1 MVLHPVHGSLQG
13 ESVEDLQLPHA
24 RASISFCRVD
34 GKHENR
40 CFILNGEHAIGCRFC
55 VFLPA
60 RGNLANTIDALSA
73 YHPFTPGDVV
83 DFWHGRARSDDT
95 PTTKGSTSPI
105 RPRDL
110 DKRDFDSA
118 FGNDR
123 CLPDPD
129 EWFRKV
135 LNPKAPLDPTTSSG
149 FRNGLNPKAPLDP
162 TTSSGFRDGLN
173 PKAPLDP
180 TTSSGFRNGL
190 NPKAPLDPT
199 TSSGFRDGLNPKAP
213 LDPNQGADVSD
224 ATFAELLDV
233 DEVVATSPPKK
244 SRYDVRAPTTF
255 TPLADDF
262 DGPTNNGPRRA
273 AWGKLPDDAIRARA
287 LAASKRQVS
296 TKTMAKYTSWI
307 NQHWAPFAR
316 AKRIKISDLDPETVC
331 YWIEWMV
338 EPGTRSRGTIINYI
352 NALAWKW
359 RQYDANVDKEDIFL
373 SKEVLNVR
381 DGLNKRIVIKKPLD
395 RRVPIH
401 PADMMKIKDFVV
413 FTISRFKYCYEDW
426 KSHVK
431 FDASELKGLRAGV
444 ACLVAYTFG
453 LRSCQLY
460 HLPFSRFIFENDR
473 EWYFHRNWRKF
484 GLVMDDASPG
494 DKTHQRGCAR
504 SGMDRVM
511 TSSAWSDQLHQ
522 IVEDYVDCVRTFYS
536 VRLKDDEDTTFAKWN
551 IVDSKENK
559 DRFEAL
565 EPASIADDLWFH
577 HKTRLSFASLPK
589 RVFHLPFLS
598 YNGGHDEVEE
608 VSQGNENLVVTSW
621 LKHARK
627 SAVCGPV
634 PRGTCLTSHS
644 LRSGAASG
652 FHCVQ
657 EHSDMARLSWWFR
670 WNVNSDTAQDHYIE
684 QQWTRRDHPDA
695 EYFWMSLARKEDE

>member
-1 MVLHPVHGSLQG
+1 MLLTRRDATRRATAFRSARDDVTTRTAMVLHPVHGSLQG
-13 ESVEDLQLPHA
+13 ESVEDLQLPLA
-24 RASISFCRVD
+24 RASISFCRAD

-40 CFILNGEHAIGCRFC
+40 CFILNAEHAIGCRFC

-60 RGNLANTIDALSA
+60 RGNLANTMDALSA

-123 CLPDPD
+123 GLNPNQGFGND
-129 EWFRKV
+129 
-135 LNPKAPLDPTTSSG
+135 LNPKVPLNPTSSSG
-149 FRNGLNPKAPLDP
+149 FKNGLN
-162 TTSSGFRDGLN
+162 
-173 PKAPLDP
+173 
-180 TTSSGFRNGL
+180 
-190 NPKAPLDPT
+190 
-199 TSSGFRDGLNPKAP
+199 
-213 LDPNQGADVSD
+213 PNQGADVSD

-233 DEVVATSPPKK
+233 NEVVATSPPKK

-255 TPLADDF
+255 TPLAGDF
-262 DGPTNNGPRRA
+262 DGPTNNGPRKA
-273 AWGKLPDDAIRARA
+273 AWGKLPDDDIRARA

-296 TKTMAKYTSWI
+296 TKTMKKYTSWI

-331 YWIEWMV
+331 YWIEWMM

-359 RQYDANVDKEDIFL
+359 RQYDANVDKEDIFQ
-373 SKEVLNVR
+373 SKEVQNVR
-381 DGLNKRIVIKKPLD
+381 DGLNKRIVIKEPLD
-395 RRVPIH
+395 RRIPIH

-536 VRLKDDEDTTFAKWN
+536 VRLKDDEDATFAKWN
-551 IVDSKENK
+551 IVDSKENE

-565 EPASIADDLWFH
+565 EPASIAADLWFH
-577 HKTRLSFASLPK
+577 HKTRLSFGSLPK

-598 YNGGHDEVEE
+598 YKGGHDEVEE
-608 VSQGNENLVVTSW
+608 VSQGNENTVVTSW

-627 SAVCGPV
+627 SAECGPV

-644 LRSGAASG
+644 LRAGAASG

-657 EHSDMARLSWWFR
+657 DHSDMARLSWWFR